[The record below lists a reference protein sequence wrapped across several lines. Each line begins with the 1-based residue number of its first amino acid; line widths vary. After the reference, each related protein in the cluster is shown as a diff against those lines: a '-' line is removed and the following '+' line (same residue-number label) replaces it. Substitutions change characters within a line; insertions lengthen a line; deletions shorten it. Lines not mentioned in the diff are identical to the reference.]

1 MAEIYVKVKT
11 GQKEFDLETGH
22 MLRASLTQDAEN
34 NRANTELVERLSD
47 ILDTE
52 VGLIE
57 GHKRPRKKLKVNITE
72 DELEGRI
79 KEWQK
84 QR

>member
-1 MAEIYVKVKT
+1 MTEIYVKVET
-11 GQKEFDLETGH
+11 GQDKFDLETGH
-22 MLRASLTQDAEN
+22 MLKASLTEEAEN

-47 ILDTE
+47 ILDTN

-57 GHKRPRKKLKVNITE
+57 GHKRPRKKLKVKLTE
-72 DELEGRI
+72 DELEE
-79 KEWQK
+79 KVEQWQK

>member
-1 MAEIYVKVKT
+1 MKVKT
-11 GQKEFDLETGH
+11 GQEEFDLENGH
-22 MLRASLTQDAEN
+22 MLKASLTEEAEN
-34 NRANTELVERLSD
+34 NRANTELVERLSN
-47 ILDTE
+47 ILDTG

-72 DELEGRI
+72 DELEE
-79 KEWQK
+79 KVEEWQK

>member
-1 MAEIYVKVKT
+1 MAEIYVKVET
-11 GQKEFDLETGH
+11 GQNKFDLETGH
-22 MLRASLTQDAEN
+22 MLKASLTEKAEN

-47 ILDTE
+47 ILNSD

-72 DELEGRI
+72 DELEE
-79 KEWQK
+79 KVEQWQR